1 MSLRARLTLGFAA
14 GMVVVLAGLAFFV
27 DWRVEHDLT
36 AGIDMELRSRG
47 QVIVGAVRAN
57 APDLV
62 GVEGSL
68 IDPDEAFAQ
77 VLVPPDRILDSS
89 SAVAGAP
96 MLSAAALRRVDG
108 PTFVSTRVTGVEDPV
123 RLLAVP
129 VGVGQEPVVV
139 VVGATLS
146 DRNEALSRLELAL
159 AVGGVAALG
168 LVSWAGWLLAGAA
181 LRPVEA
187 MRREAA
193 AISASEPD
201 RRLPVTTGSSDELA
215 RLATTLNDMLD
226 RLQESMVR
234 ERRFLD
240 RASHELRTPLTVLRM
255 ELDLALARARS
266 PEELRTALENASVE
280 TDRLVRLSEDL
291 LVLGRAGDGRLP
303 LDKRETDVGELLRR
317 TRAAHAARATAE
329 GVALRVQAVDGLHAR
344 VDPDRLRQAVDDLLD
359 NAFRHGGREV
369 AVWASANGE
378 GLVLSVEDD
387 GPGFPEAVLSSGNGA
402 PGSTAAGSSADGSG
416 VAGSGAGASGG
427 LGLVVVRAI
436 ADGHGGTLVLENSG
450 RGARAVLSLPN

>member
-1 MSLRARLTLGFAA
+1 MSLRTRLTLGFAA
-14 GMVVVLAGLAFFV
+14 GMTVVLAGLALFV
-27 DWRVEHDLT
+27 NWRVEHDLT
-36 AGIDMELRSRG
+36 AGIDMDLRSRG

-62 GVEGSL
+62 VAEGSL

-77 VLVPPDRILDSS
+77 VLVAPSRILDSS

-96 MLSAAALRRVDG
+96 MLSEAAVRRVDG
-108 PTFVSTRVTGVEDPV
+108 PTFVSTHVAGVEDPA

-129 VGVGQEPVVV
+129 VRVGSDRVVV

-146 DRNEALSRLELAL
+146 DRNEALSRLQLAL
-159 AVGGVAALG
+159 VVGGLVALG

-201 RRLPVTTGSSDELA
+201 RRLPVREGSSDELA
-215 RLATTLNDMLD
+215 MLATTLNDMLD
-226 RLQESMVR
+226 RLQDSMEG

-291 LVLGRAGDGRLP
+291 LVLGRAKEGRLP
-303 LDKRETDVGELLRR
+303 LDRRDTDVGELLRR
-317 TRAAHAARATAE
+317 AGAAHAARAEAE
-329 GVALRVQAVDGLHAR
+329 GVTLRVEADGLSAR
-344 VDPDRLRQAVDDLLD
+344 VDPDRVRQAVDDLLD
-359 NAFRHGGREV
+359 NAFRHGGREIV
-369 AVWASANGE
+369 LAATANGN
-378 GLVLSVEDD
+378 GLVLSVTDD
-387 GPGFPEAVLSSGNGA
+387 GRGFPAEVLDGDGERS
-402 PGSTAAGSSADGSG
+402 PDGSG
-416 VAGSGAGASGG
+416 
-427 LGLVVVRAI
+427 LGLRVVRAI
-436 ADGHGGTLVLENSG
+436 ADGHGGTLVLENSAH
-450 RGARAVLSLPN
+450 GARAVLSLPD